1 MFKVYNIYSGRTV
14 KAGFAMED
22 EAQDWLDEADVEMAN
37 YAIEEMEIEEEEEFS
52 NDRSEEGTKTPVV
65 IEDED
70 DGFRKN
76 FIRSDGDKDD
86 GDDDDDDDEQENFYS
101 EFDPDD
107 DF

>member
-14 KAGFAMED
+14 KAGFAVE
-22 EAQDWLDEADVEMAN
+22 EQAQDWLDEADIETAN
-37 YAIEEMEIEEEEEFS
+37 FAIEEMEIEEEEEFS
-52 NDRSEEGTKTPVV
+52 DARNNEEPSVPIV

-76 FIRSDGDKDD
+76 FIRSD
-86 GDDDDDDDEQENFYS
+86 DDDDDDDEQENFFS